1 MREGEMRGVPRWIV
15 GSIEAGCRHYRTRG
29 EGALAQVAEADLA
42 RPPEGS
48 GNSLAVIVWHLAGNL
63 ESGFT
68 DFLTTDRDLGQSV
81 TIRGVV
87 EHSAY
92 HGGQAALLR
101 KALRA
106 GKRAGA

>member
-1 MREGEMRGVPRWIV
+1 MREKEMRGVPRRIV
-15 GSIEAGCRHYRTRG
+15 GSIEAECRHYRTRG
-29 EGALAQVAEADLA
+29 EGALALVAEADFA

-48 GNSLAVIVWHLAGNL
+48 GNSLAVIVWH
-63 ESGFT
+63 
-68 DFLTTDRDLGQSV
+68 RYLGLSV

-106 GKRAGA
+106 AKRAGA